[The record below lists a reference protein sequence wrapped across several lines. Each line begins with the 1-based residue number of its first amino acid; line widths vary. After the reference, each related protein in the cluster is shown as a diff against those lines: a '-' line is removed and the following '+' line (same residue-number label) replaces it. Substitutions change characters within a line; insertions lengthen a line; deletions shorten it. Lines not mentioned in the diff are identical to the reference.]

1 MAVVAGIVVSFL
13 TCHTSGTM
21 PDVAVY
27 NGSLMPQG
35 EEPEVCRLPAAHCDS
50 RTRVETSIN
59 ALLSDNSDDKMPAI
73 QPEDFA

>member
-1 MAVVAGIVVSFL
+1 
-13 TCHTSGTM
+13 
-21 PDVAVY
+21 
-27 NGSLMPQG
+27 MPQG